1 MEKPDITT
9 LPQNLEAEQALLGAI
24 LANNKAFEKVSE
36 FLKPQHFAD
45 PVHAKI
51 FEVMSK
57 LITRGHIADV
67 ITLKNYF
74 EQEGS
79 LNEVGGAKYL
89 VKLADSATPLT
100 NAEYYAQFIYDKYL
114 RRELIATG
122 FDIVND
128 ASKEDIDSDASAQ
141 IEAAEK
147 RLFELS
153 NQGDINGGFVDFS
166 DALISSLG
174 HIEEAY
180 QKDGKISGL
189 PTALDALD
197 NKTGGLNNSDLII
210 IAGRPAMGKTALAT
224 NMAYNVAEYMM
235 HAKDLDEKSKG
246 VAFFSLEMS
255 ADQLAT
261 RILSTVTQTN
271 GHKMRTGE
279 LDNAEFTR
287 IAAAVRELEKLPLY
301 IDDTPGLNI
310 NTIRTRARRL
320 KRNKGLGLIVIDYIQ
335 LIMGTGSKK
344 DRRQPCTGTVRNFP
358 RLENSRQGTKC
369 TCNSLVSA

>member
-128 ASKEDIDSDASAQ
+128 ASKEDIDSRCFSANRSCRKKTLRTFQ
-141 IEAAEK
+141 
-147 RLFELS
+147 
-153 NQGDINGGFVDFS
+153 
-166 DALISSLG
+166 
-174 HIEEAY
+174 
-180 QKDGKISGL
+180 SG
-189 PTALDALD
+189 
-197 NKTGGLNNSDLII
+197 
-210 IAGRPAMGKTALAT
+210 R
-224 NMAYNVAEYMM
+224 
-235 HAKDLDEKSKG
+235 HQRRFRR
-246 VAFFSLEMS
+246 FF
-255 ADQLAT
+255 
-261 RILSTVTQTN
+261 
-271 GHKMRTGE
+271 
-279 LDNAEFTR
+279 
-287 IAAAVRELEKLPLY
+287 
-301 IDDTPGLNI
+301 
-310 NTIRTRARRL
+310 RRL
-320 KRNKGLGLIVIDYIQ
+320 DFL
-335 LIMGTGSKK
+335 
-344 DRRQPCTGTVRNFP
+344 
-358 RLENSRQGTKC
+358 SRTH
-369 TCNSLVSA
+369 

>member
-344 DRRQPCTGTVRNFP
+344 DRRQPCTRTVRNFP

>member
-246 VAFFSLEMS
+246 VAFFSPSRRPMAIKCVPENWTMPNSPALPPQYANWKNCRYISMTLP
-255 ADQLAT
+255 ALT
-261 RILSTVTQTN
+261 STPSV
-271 GHKMRTGE
+271 
-279 LDNAEFTR
+279 
-287 IAAAVRELEKLPLY
+287 
-301 IDDTPGLNI
+301 PGPVASKE
-310 NTIRTRARRL
+310 T
-320 KRNKGLGLIVIDYIQ
+320 KGL
-335 LIMGTGSKK
+335 
-344 DRRQPCTGTVRNFP
+344 
-358 RLENSRQGTKC
+358 
-369 TCNSLVSA
+369 A

>member
-141 IEAAEK
+141 N
-147 RLFELS
+147 R
-153 NQGDINGGFVDFS
+153 
-166 DALISSLG
+166 
-174 HIEEAY
+174 
-180 QKDGKISGL
+180 
-189 PTALDALD
+189 
-197 NKTGGLNNSDLII
+197 
-210 IAGRPAMGKTALAT
+210 
-224 NMAYNVAEYMM
+224 
-235 HAKDLDEKSKG
+235 
-246 VAFFSLEMS
+246 
-255 ADQLAT
+255 
-261 RILSTVTQTN
+261 
-271 GHKMRTGE
+271 
-279 LDNAEFTR
+279 
-287 IAAAVRELEKLPLY
+287 KLP
-301 IDDTPGLNI
+301 
-310 NTIRTRARRL
+310 
-320 KRNKGLGLIVIDYIQ
+320 KKG
-335 LIMGTGSKK
+335 SS
-344 DRRQPCTGTVRNFP
+344 NFP
-358 RLENSRQGTKC
+358 IRETSTA
-369 TCNSLVSA
+369 VS